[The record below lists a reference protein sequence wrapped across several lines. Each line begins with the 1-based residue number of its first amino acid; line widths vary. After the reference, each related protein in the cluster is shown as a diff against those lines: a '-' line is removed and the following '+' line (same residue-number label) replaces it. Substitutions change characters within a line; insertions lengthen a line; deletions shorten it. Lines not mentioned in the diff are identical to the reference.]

1 LKEKL
6 SQLPITDL
14 QNLAKQ
20 LKELAKD
27 APEKGPQ
34 TNEELH
40 AWIKNN
46 LGMSIPTTS
55 VCEGHVAPFDFVAD
69 IYFERTSSA
78 LAMANRGG
86 GKTENSAILHLLN
99 SLFRP
104 GCESGTVGALLLQA
118 NRAYDV
124 FKSIVKIHGH
134 VSNEED
140 HPDIVRSIQD
150 ITEFKN
156 GSEVRIIPGTVAAV
170 NGPHWQKFHTDELDL
185 MDGKVFQESRQI
197 PMSKPGIKKTQWIT
211 STRKS
216 ATGPMQKLINS
227 IQDAIKE
234 GHRPPYKLY
243 TWCIKETAQNVP
255 NCRIANPDLPEKQ
268 KCQCHT
274 VAKGK
279 WDDGTP
285 RTFDQICQGD
295 FSKSQGY
302 IPLEDAWETFMSS
315 DMDTY
320 EAQQLCSK
328 PEVGGM
334 VFKTWSRERYGI
346 KWYEPDPSNGLIFMG
361 VDFSGGAVPN
371 AVTWYQL
378 LRNDVLVHGFQD
390 EKGKPTKILKAGT
403 RVAFDEIYKANIG
416 NTELADLVVKRESEW
431 KKRYPD
437 FYVTRRFPDPA
448 NKQARHDWAYHNP
461 PLYTVFYC
469 TRDIKEQIKT
479 CKQVMRDDLFAVDLT
494 RCEMM
499 PHEFD
504 AYHYPEKKDN
514 IIDDPEIPIDD
525 FNHTMSNF
533 RYTME
538 NLKHIEKKIQIKPGR
553 PSMGQSPYQTKSP
566 VKSSAPRYSPIT
578 GVT

>member
-1 LKEKL
+1 LTEKL
-6 SQLPITDL
+6 SELPIADL

-20 LKELAKD
+20 LKALEKD
-27 APEKGPQ
+27 APERGPQ

-40 AWIKNN
+40 AWIEKH
-46 LGMSIPTTS
+46 LGMSIPTTA
-55 VCEGHVAPFDFVAD
+55 VCEGHCSPFDFVAD

-124 FKSIVKIHGH
+124 FKSVLKLHGN

-150 ITEFKN
+150 ISEFKN

-197 PMSKPGIKKTQWIT
+197 PMSKPGVKKTQWIT

-227 IQDAIKE
+227 ITDAMKE
-234 GHRPPYKLY
+234 GHKPPYKLY
-243 TWCIKETAQNVP
+243 TWCVFETAENVS
-255 NCRIANPDLPEKQ
+255 NCQVANPDLADCD
-268 KCQCHT
+268 KCDCHT

-279 WDDGTP
+279 WDDGTT
-285 RTFDQICQGD
+285 RTFDQICGGK
-295 FSKSQGY
+295 FARSEGY
-302 IPLEDAWETFMSS
+302 IPLEDIQETFMSS
-315 DMDTY
+315 DLDTW
-320 EAQQLCSK
+320 EAQQECSK

-334 VFKTWSRERYGI
+334 VFRTWSRERYGI
-346 KWYEPDPSNGLIFMG
+346 KWYDPDPSNGLIFMG

-378 LRNDVLVHGFQD
+378 LRNDVLVHAHDD

-416 NTELADLVVKRESEW
+416 NTQLADLVVERE
-431 KKRYPD
+431 KKWRREHEG
-437 FYVTRRFPDPA
+437 FRVARRFPDPA

-461 PLYTVFYC
+461 PLATVFYC

-479 CKQVMRDDLFAVDLT
+479 CKQIMRDDQFAVDLI

-499 PHEFD
+499 QHEFD
-504 AYHYPEKKDN
+504 AYHYPEKKDQF
-514 IIDDPEIPIDD
+514 IDDPEIPIDD

-538 NLKHIEKKIQIKPGR
+538 NLKHIEKKIQIKPGV
-553 PSMGQSPYQTKSP
+553 PGSGQSPHTTKSP
-566 VKSSAPRYSPIT
+566 VKSSTPRYHNVA
-578 GVT
+578 GV